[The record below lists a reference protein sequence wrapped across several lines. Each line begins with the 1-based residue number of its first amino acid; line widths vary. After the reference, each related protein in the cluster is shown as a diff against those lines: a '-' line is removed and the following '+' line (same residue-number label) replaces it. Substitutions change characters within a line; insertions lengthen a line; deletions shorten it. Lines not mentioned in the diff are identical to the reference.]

1 MSFRVRSSIVLP
13 AARIRRISRS
23 RKTLDHEAATIVA
36 IELTRRRKSP
46 NLVGAAIALLRQ
58 SLEANAVGT
67 GSTSSQGVSTWFQ
80 LPAWLSRNASS
91 QSKPSGGCAVNDRSM
106 SSGHRMR
113 DTPKRLQTVNVAL
126 LVLQGIARRRSSGIK
141 RV

>member
-1 MSFRVRSSIVLP
+1 MSFRVRSSIVLQ

-91 QSKPSGGCAVNDRSM
+91 QSKVSETLDHSLSNIIDLSL
-106 SSGHRMR
+106 S
-113 DTPKRLQTVNVAL
+113 
-126 LVLQGIARRRSSGIK
+126 
-141 RV
+141 